1 MSGPNDISEER
12 AARYLEVQNSQEF
25 AALRKKFRGFV
36 FPMTGAFLAWY
47 FLYVILA
54 TYASDFMATKLFG
67 NITVGL
73 VLGLAQFATTFAI
86 TMIYARWA
94 DRVLDPAA
102 AKLAD
107 HMERGNL
114 Q

>member
-1 MSGPNDISEER
+1 LSSHNDISEER
-12 AARYLEVQNSQEF
+12 AARYIAVQNSQEF
-25 AALRKKFRGFV
+25 AELRKTFRKFV
-36 FPMTGAFLAWY
+36 FPMTGLFLAWY
-47 FLYVILA
+47 FFYVILA
-54 TYASDFMATKLFG
+54 TYASDFMAQKLVG
-67 NITVGL
+67 NITGGL

-94 DRVLDPAA
+94 DRVFDPTA

>member
-1 MSGPNDISEER
+1 MSSHNDISEER
-12 AARYLEVQNSQEF
+12 AARYIAVQNSQEF
-25 AALRKKFRGFV
+25 AELRKTFRKFV
-36 FPMTGAFLAWY
+36 FPMTGLFLAWY

-54 TYASDFMATKLFG
+54 TYASDFMAQKLFG

-73 VLGLAQFATTFAI
+73 VLGLLQFATTFAI

-94 DRVLDPAA
+94 DRVFDPAA